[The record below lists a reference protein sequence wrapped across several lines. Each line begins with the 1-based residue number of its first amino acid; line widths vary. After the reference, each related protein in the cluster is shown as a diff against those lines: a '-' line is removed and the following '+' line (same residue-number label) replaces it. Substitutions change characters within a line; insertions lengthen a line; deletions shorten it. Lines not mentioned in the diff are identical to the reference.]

1 MTQYRAFVLIAAAGL
16 ALAGCA
22 RIGDPF
28 ARPAPAPVAT
38 PAPAA
43 TAGGVPTVEVAAPG
57 NMVRD
62 ILVARARSRGAN
74 PTLTA
79 AAVVIQRALPST
91 NETLAAS
98 CGPHQPGRAVRVVL
112 GTEPIAAGTRL
123 TEQRFIVDGQNICP
137 LALNAADVAEA
148 ERSLGEVKQQA
159 EMRMARR

>member
-1 MTQYRAFVLIAAAGL
+1 MTQTRNLVVALATGL

-28 ARPAPAPVAT
+28 GSSPPAPVAAPAPAP
-38 PAPAA
+38 

-57 NMVRD
+57 NVVRD
-62 ILVARARSRGAN
+62 ILVTRARSRGAS

-91 NETLAAS
+91 NESLAAA

-112 GTEPIAAGTRL
+112 GTQPIATGTRL
-123 TEQRFIVDGQNICP
+123 TEQRFIIDGQNVCP
-137 LALNAADVAEA
+137 LPLNAADVAEA

-159 EMRMARR
+159 EMRTARR

>member
-1 MTQYRAFVLIAAAGL
+1 MSHTRLLIIACAAGL

-28 ARPAPAPVAT
+28 GSSPPAPVAT
-38 PAPAA
+38 PAPAP
-43 TAGGVPTVEVAAPG
+43 TAGGVPTVDVAAPG
-57 NMVRD
+57 NVVRD
-62 ILVARARSRGAN
+62 ILVARARSRGAS

-112 GTEPIAAGTRL
+112 GTQPTSTGTRL

-137 LALNAADVAEA
+137 LPLNAADVAEA

-159 EMRMARR
+159 ELRTARR